1 MFEDIKAAWNTA
13 FAEKGFKT
21 AFWLSLLLL
30 AAVLP
35 ALSTFLNYNESRT
48 GVSFPDPYMSRF
60 QPVDLTWIIFGLIY
74 IGLAAGIILLLK
86 HPKNLLLA
94 IQTYALLAV
103 FRMIAMYSLP
113 LEPPPNTIPLV
124 DPFIQLFGSG
134 KILMKDLFFSGHTS
148 TMTLLFLTAATKRV
162 KTVYF
167 IGIILVG
174 AAVLIQQTHY
184 SVDVIAAPF
193 FAYGS
198 YRLAK
203 LIDRNVFGLNS

>member
-1 MFEDIKAAWNTA
+1 MFKEIKVVWKTA
-13 FAEKGFKT
+13 FAEKEFKK
-21 AFWLSLLLL
+21 AFWLSLFLL
-30 AAVLP
+30 AVTLP
-35 ALSTFLNYNESRT
+35 ILSRFLTYNESRT

-60 QPVDLTWIIFGLIY
+60 QPVDLTWLIFGLIY
-74 IGLAAGIILLLK
+74 VGLLAGIILLLK
-86 HPKNLLLA
+86 HPKNLLFA
-94 IQTYALLAV
+94 IQTYALLAI

-113 LEPPPNTIPLV
+113 LEPPPNTIPLI

-134 KILMKDLFFSGHTS
+134 DILMKDLFFSGHTS
-148 TMTLLFLTAATKRV
+148 TMTLLFLTAATQRV

-167 IGIILVG
+167 IGIFLVG
-174 AAVLIQQTHY
+174 AAVLFQQTHY

-203 LIDRNVFGLNS
+203 YLDAKVFGLK

>member
-1 MFEDIKAAWNTA
+1 MFEEIKSVWQTA
-13 FAEKGFKT
+13 FKERAFKL
-21 AFWLSLLLL
+21 AFWSSLLLL
-30 AAVLP
+30 AITLP
-35 ALSTFLNYNESRT
+35 ILSKFLTFNETRT

-60 QPVDLTWIIFGLIY
+60 QPVDLTWVIFGLIY
-74 IGLAAGIILLLK
+74 IGLVAGIILLLK

-94 IQTYALLAV
+94 IQTYALLAI

-113 LEPPPNTIPLV
+113 LEPPPNTIPLI

-134 KILMKDLFFSGHTS
+134 DILMKDLFFSGHTS
-148 TMTLLFLTAATKRV
+148 TMMLLFLTAATK
-162 KTVYF
+162 KIKAVYF
-167 IGIILVG
+167 VGIFLVG

-198 YRLAK
+198 YRLA
-203 LIDRNVFGLNS
+203 IFINERVFGLR